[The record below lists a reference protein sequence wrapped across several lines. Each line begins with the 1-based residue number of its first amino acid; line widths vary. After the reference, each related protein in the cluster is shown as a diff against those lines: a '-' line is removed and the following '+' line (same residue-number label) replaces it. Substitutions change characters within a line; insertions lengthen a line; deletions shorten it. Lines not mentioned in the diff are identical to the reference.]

1 MVLPHGD
8 VCNGTGHR
16 RKQMSG
22 RSQGVGADEPKGE
35 KRPHFVALVP
45 HPQALCA
52 VRMPGLP
59 KPMLF
64 AKSHRR
70 GENNCATREPTRLP
84 DLAGLSAPSASA
96 EKKFQRHEGWRL
108 RQSFSLRP
116 DRSLNRAQRGYKA
129 AHRITAALL
138 SEPAFPI
145 RYPRD
150 FAFQSA

>member
-1 MVLPHGD
+1 
-8 VCNGTGHR
+8 
-16 RKQMSG
+16 MS
-22 RSQGVGADEPKGE
+22 DEPKGE

-45 HPQALCA
+45 HPQALLRRA
-52 VRMPGLP
+52 VCLALP
-59 KPMLF
+59 NLSYLQ
-64 AKSHRR
+64 KSHRR